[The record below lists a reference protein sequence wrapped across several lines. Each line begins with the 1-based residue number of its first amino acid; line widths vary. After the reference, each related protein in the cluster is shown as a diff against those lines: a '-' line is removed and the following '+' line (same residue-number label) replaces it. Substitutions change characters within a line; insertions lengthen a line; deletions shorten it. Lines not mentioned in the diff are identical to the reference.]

1 MMKSKGFCQH
11 AAGAGIVAGFLV
23 TALLCLLPS
32 VIRAEAWPSLM
43 GGKQA
48 ALPVY
53 GYRVIHVYPHDRG
66 AFTQGLIWRDGY
78 LYEGTGLHGESSL
91 RKVRLETGRV
101 VERRLLGRQYFGEGI
116 TEWNGRLLQLTW
128 QSNLGFIYD
137 RSSLKVRGTFRYPGE
152 GWGLTHDRKQLIMS
166 DGTATLR
173 FLDPESFR
181 ETGRLNVQSG
191 GRPLADLNELEFV
204 QGEIYAN
211 LYRTD
216 LIVKISPQTGNVTGW
231 IDLGGLLP
239 VADRRIPVDVL
250 NGIAYDARGDRFF
263 VTGKLWPK
271 LFEIKLF
278 RWE

>member
-1 MMKSKGFCQH
+1 MKPQRLCQH
-11 AAGAGIVAGFLV
+11 AAGAGIVAGFLMA
-23 TALLCLLPS
+23 ALLCLLPS
-32 VIRAEAWPSLM
+32 VIRAEAWPSST

-53 GYRVIHVYPHDRG
+53 GCRVIHVYPHDRG
-66 AFTQGLIWRDGY
+66 AYTQGLVWSDGY
-78 LYEGTGLHGESSL
+78 LYEGTGLHGASGL
-91 RKVRLETGRV
+91 RKGLLETGRV
-101 VERRLLGRQYFGEGI
+101 VERRLLDRQYFGEGI

-128 QSNLGFIYD
+128 RSNMGFIYD

-152 GWGLTHDRKQLIMS
+152 GWGLTHDRKRLIMS

-173 FLDPESFR
+173 LLDPESFR

-216 LIVKISPQTGNVTGW
+216 LIVKISPQTGSVTGW
-231 IDLGGLLP
+231 IDLSGLLP
-239 VADRRIPVDVL
+239 EADRRIPVDVL

-263 VTGKLWPK
+263 VTGKRWPK

-278 RWE
+278 RRE

>member
-1 MMKSKGFCQH
+1 MKPKGLGQL
-11 AAGAGIVAGFLV
+11 AAGAGFVVGLLMAAMVCFLSAG
-23 TALLCLLPS
+23 
-32 VIRAEAWPSLM
+32 IRAEAAPSSM

-48 ALPVY
+48 ALPVF

-66 AFTQGLIWRDGY
+66 AYTQGLIWSGGY
-78 LYEGTGLHGESSL
+78 LYEGTGLHGASSV
-91 RKVRLETGRV
+91 RKVLLETGRV
-101 VERRLLGRQYFGEGI
+101 VERRLLERQYFGEGI
-116 TEWNGRLLQLTW
+116 TEWKGRLLQLTW

-152 GWGLTHDRKQLIMS
+152 GWGLTHDRKRLIMS

-173 FLDPESFR
+173 LLDPESLR

-216 LIVKISPQTGNVTGW
+216 LIAKISPQTGNVTGW
-231 IDLGGLLP
+231 IDLSGLLP
-239 VADRRIPVDVL
+239 EADRRVPVDVL
-250 NGIAYDARGDRFF
+250 NGIAYDARKDRFF

-278 RWE
+278 RRE

>member
-1 MMKSKGFCQH
+1 MKPKRLCQH

-23 TALLCLLPS
+23 TALICLVPS
-32 VIRAEAWPSLM
+32 VIRAEAWPSLT
-43 GGKQA
+43 GSKQA

-101 VERRLLGRQYFGEGI
+101 VERHLLDRQYFGEGI
-116 TEWNGRLLQLTW
+116 TEWGGRLLQLTW

-152 GWGLTHDRKQLIMS
+152 GWGLTCDRNRLIMS

-173 FLDPESFR
+173 FLDPETFR
-181 ETGRLNVQSG
+181 ETGRLKVQSG

-239 VADRRIPVDVL
+239 AADRRIPVDVL
-250 NGIAYDARGDRFF
+250 NGIAYDERGDRFF

-278 RWE
+278 RRE